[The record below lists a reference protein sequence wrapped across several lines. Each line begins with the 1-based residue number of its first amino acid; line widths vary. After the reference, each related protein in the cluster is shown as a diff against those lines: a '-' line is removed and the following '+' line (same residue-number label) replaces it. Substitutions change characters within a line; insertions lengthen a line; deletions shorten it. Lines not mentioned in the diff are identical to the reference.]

1 LKKIIIVCLILA
13 VVSPFLYGCK
23 EEGKEEFEYIDS
35 NGTSFFDIEGKGVE
49 LWFNQW
55 NLDIDEVGNTY
66 VKRSPFMIYGK
77 SYQYGL
83 GIDGLDIDGKD
94 LREFSFIKYK
104 ILQGQYS
111 EVRCI
116 FGFDDRTK
124 VKSDAKLT
132 VYADD
137 KKIFESPVIN
147 SKVNSINIK
156 VPLPNNVST
165 ISFRI
170 DFHTVNGVTPKIILA
185 DLEAKKR

>member
-1 LKKIIIVCLILA
+1 MKSIIIVCLILA
-13 VVSPFLYGCK
+13 VVSSFLYGCK
-23 EEGKEEFEYIDS
+23 ETGKEEFEYIDS

-55 NLDIDEVGNTY
+55 YMYIDEEGHIYQKNTE
-66 VKRSPFMIYGK
+66 FMIIGK
-77 SYQYGL
+77 SYQHGL
-83 GIDGLDIDGKD
+83 GINGLTDDGKD

-132 VYADD
+132 AYADD
-137 KKIFESPVIN
+137 EKIFESPVIN

-156 VPLPNNVST
+156 FPLPNNIST

-170 DFHTVNGVTPKIILA
+170 DFHTVNDVTPKIILA
-185 DLEAKKR
+185 DLKAKKR

>member
-1 LKKIIIVCLILA
+1 MKRIIIICLVLTVA
-13 VVSPFLYGCK
+13 SSFLYGCK
-23 EEGKEEFEYIDS
+23 EMGKEEFEYIDS
-35 NGTSFFDIEGKGVE
+35 TGTSFSDIQGKGVE

-55 NLDIDEVGNTY
+55 YMDIDEAGTY
-66 VKRSPFMIYGK
+66 GKNSVFTIDGK
-77 SYQYGL
+77 SYQHGV
-83 GIDGLDIDGKD
+83 GVDGLDIDGKD

-111 EVRCI
+111 EVRGI

-124 VKSDAKLT
+124 IKSDAKLT
-132 VYADD
+132 AYADD

-156 VPLPNNVST
+156 FPLPNNIST

-170 DFHTVNGVTPKIILA
+170 DFHVVNGTTPKIILA
-185 DLEAKKR
+185 DLKAKKR

>member
-13 VVSPFLYGCK
+13 VVSSFLYGCK
-23 EEGKEEFEYIDS
+23 EIGKEEFEYIDS
-35 NGTSFFDIEGKGVE
+35 SGIYFIDIECKGVG
-49 LWFNQW
+49 LWFHQW
-55 NLDIDEVGNTY
+55 YMDIDEVGNTY
-66 VKRSPFMIYGK
+66 GKNSVFTIDGK
-77 SYQYGL
+77 SYQHGV
-83 GIDGLDIDGKD
+83 GMDGLTIEGKD

-124 VKSDAKLT
+124 VKSDTKLT
-132 VYADD
+132 AYADD

-156 VPLPNNVST
+156 FQLPMNIKT

-170 DFHTVNGVTPKIILA
+170 DTHVVNGTTPKIILA
-185 DLEAKKR
+185 DLKAKKR

>member
-1 LKKIIIVCLILA
+1 LKRIIIVCLILA
-13 VVSPFLYGCK
+13 AVSSFLYGCK
-23 EEGKEEFEYIDS
+23 ETGKEEFEYIDS
-35 NGTSFFDIEGKGVE
+35 NGTSFFDTEGKGVE

-55 NLDIDEVGNTY
+55 NLDINEVGNTY
-66 VKRSPFMIYGK
+66 GKISAFTIDGK
-77 SYQYGL
+77 SYQHGI
-83 GIDGLDIDGKD
+83 GIDGLTIEGKD

-116 FGFDDRTK
+116 FGFDDSTK

-170 DFHTVNGVTPKIILA
+170 DFHVVNGTTPKIILA
-185 DLEAKKR
+185 DLEAKKK